1 MKKSYFNTWLLT
13 NSSHKKTSSQKKV
26 LAMLL
31 AAACLSQTPVLAEN
45 HVTGMSAFSS
55 YANVG
60 TMLESDGIRQ
70 TVPVSGKVLGP
81 DGEGVPGATVVVKGT
96 TIGTATDA
104 NGNFTL
110 NVPNGTGTLVVSF
123 IGYTTQEVPINNR
136 SNVNISLVTDTK
148 ALEEV
153 VVVGYGTQERSD
165 VTGAISS
172 VQGEAMERI
181 PTPSVAQQL
190 QGQVAGVQVTANS
203 GSPGAGSSIRI
214 RGAGTIGNNNPL
226 YVVDGVQVEGNINY
240 LNSNDIASIE
250 ILKDASATAIYGSR
264 AANGVVV
271 VTTKRGKAGA
281 SEVTL
286 SAYTGVQT
294 AWRTLDM
301 TNATEYTRLDNLA
314 RQAAGI
320 PTNPAWVNPESLGEG
335 TNYQDELFRT
345 APISN
350 YQVAW
355 SGGSENST
363 MYVSAGYFQQEGI
376 VIGTD
381 FERYTFRLNT
391 DHKIGSRIKVGN
403 TLQLSSTEEAL
414 IPNNED
420 LNTGVLSRGIR
431 QLPTVP
437 VRNPDGSFAGPNSNF
452 EGESENPV
460 WLALESYNTNRNYRV
475 LGSVYGEVEI
485 IEDLTFRSSFNLD
498 FNYFRNQN
506 FDPAYAIGNRRNDA
520 NSLGVNNSTNRAWQ
534 WSNIFNYSKTFGQHD
549 FSVLAG
555 VEAQDNYYQNA
566 FARGGGFL
574 KNDEIQFLNQA
585 TRDYFVSGGASES
598 AIFSQLARVN
608 YGYGDR
614 YLFTA
619 SIRRDGSSKFANNR
633 YGVFP
638 SASIGWRVSE
648 ESFFKDNVSFVSN
661 LKLRASWGETGNQ
674 NIFSNYPTYGVIQGG
689 GRYAL
694 GADQIQVP
702 GFFQGVQVNQ
712 EIRWE
717 TTEQVNFG
725 LETGFLNNR
734 LTFAADYFI
743 KTTKD
748 LLLQLPIPESTGPG
762 AAFTNAGSIRNKGF
776 ELALGYRNMDN
787 AFGYGFGLNLTTVD
801 NEVLD
806 LNGLVLTQP
815 FNRTQEGMPIAQ
827 FFGFQ
832 TAGII
837 RTQEQLDEVQPVQP
851 NAELGDIIF
860 VDRNENGIIDGDDR
874 TFIGNPLPDFT
885 AGLTGEMTFKN
896 FDLNFLFNSS
906 FGNDIFS
913 AISLYGYSA
922 DPGNKFTALIGN
934 TWAPDNTNAEFPRLI
949 AGDPNN
955 NLRPDSDRWV
965 RDGTYVRLKNLQ
977 LGYNV
982 PTAISERARIK
993 RLRVYISGANLF
1005 TWTKYHDGFD
1015 PEIGSARFLE
1025 GQSNSVL
1032 EIGVDRG
1039 IYPQSRTFL
1048 FGVNIGI

>member
-1 MKKSYFNTWLLT
+1 MKQGYFNTWLHMK
-13 NSSHKKTSSQKKV
+13 SSHTKTLPQKKV
-26 LAMLL
+26 LALLL
-31 AAACLSQTPVLAEN
+31 AAACLSQNPVLAEATVIGIKASPN
-45 HVTGMSAFSS
+45 HTEMDMVLRDA
-55 YANVG
+55 
-60 TMLESDGIRQ
+60 TMQ
-70 TVPVSGKVLGP
+70 TVPVSGRVTGD
-81 DGEGVPGATVVVKGT
+81 DGQGVPGATVMVKGT
-96 TIGTATDA
+96 TVGTATDA
-104 NGNFTL
+104 QGNFTL
-110 NVPNGTGTLVVSF
+110 NAPDGTGTLVISF

-136 SNVNISLVTDTK
+136 STVNVSLVTDTK

-153 VVVGYGTQERSD
+153 VVVGYGTQERAD

-172 VQGEAMERI
+172 VQGEALERI
-181 PTPSVAQQL
+181 PTPTIAQAL
-190 QGQVAGVQVTANS
+190 QGQTPGVQVTANS
-203 GSPGAGSSIRI
+203 GAPGAGSSIRI

-240 LNSNDIASIE
+240 LNSNDIQSIE

-271 VTTKRGKAGA
+271 VTTKKGRAGT
-281 SEVTL
+281 SEVNF

-294 AWRTLDM
+294 AWRELDM
-301 TNATEYTRLDNLA
+301 TNAAEYVALDNLA
-314 RQAAGI
+314 RQAAGLE
-320 PTNPAWVNPESLGEG
+320 TNPEWANPQSLGEG
-335 TNYQDELFRT
+335 TDYQEELFRT

-350 YQVAW
+350 YQLSW
-355 SGGSENST
+355 SGGNENST
-363 MYVSAGYFQQEGI
+363 LYVSGGYFKQEGI

-381 FERYTFRLNT
+381 FDRYTFRLNT
-391 DHKIGSRIKVGN
+391 DHKIGTRVKIGN

-414 IPNNED
+414 VPNNQG
-420 LNTGVLSRGIR
+420 LNTGVLERGIR

-437 VRNPDGSFAGPNSNF
+437 VRNPDGSFAGPTGNF

-460 WLALESYNTNRNYRV
+460 WLALESFNTNREYRV
-475 LGSVYGEVEI
+475 LGSIFGDVEI
-485 IEDLTFRSSFNLD
+485 VEGLTFRSSFNMD

-506 FDPAYAIGNRRNDA
+506 FDPAFAIGNRRNDA
-520 NSLGVNNSTNRAWQ
+520 NSMGVNNSTNRSWQ
-534 WSNIFNYSKTFGQHD
+534 WSNLFNYERSFGDHNL
-549 FSVLAG
+549 SVLAG

-574 KNDEIQFLNQA
+574 KNAEIQHLNQA
-585 TRDYFVSGGASES
+585 TRDFFVSGGASES

-608 YGYGDR
+608 YGFGDR
-614 YLFTA
+614 YLLTA

-648 ESFFKDNVSFVSN
+648 ETFFKDNVGFVDN

-674 NIFSNYPTYGVIQGG
+674 NIFSPYPTYGVIQGG

-702 GFFQGVQVNQ
+702 GFFQGTQVNPD
-712 EIRWE
+712 IKWE

-725 LETGFLNNR
+725 IESGFLQSK
-734 LTFAADYFI
+734 LTFSADYFV

-748 LLLQLPIPESTGPG
+748 MLLQLPIPESTGPA

-776 ELALGYRNMDN
+776 EFALGYRNMDN
-787 AFGYGFGLNLTTVD
+787 ALGYGIGLNLTTVD

-806 LNGLVLTQP
+806 LNGLVLNQEVS
-815 FNRTQEGMPIAQ
+815 RTQEGMPLAQ

-837 RTQEQLDEVQPVQP
+837 RTQEQLDRVLPVQP
-851 NAELGDIIF
+851 NAALGDIIF
-860 VDRNENGIIDGDDR
+860 VDNNGDGAITGDDR
-874 TFIGNPLPDFT
+874 AFIGNPLPDFT
-885 AGLTGEMTFKN
+885 AGLNGELTFMN

-906 FGNDIFS
+906 FGNEIFS
-913 AISLYGYSA
+913 PIARFGYSP
-922 DPGNKFTALIGN
+922 DPGNKFSTLINN
-934 TWAPDNTNAEFPRLI
+934 TWTPENPNAEYPRLI
-949 AGDPNN
+949 AGDPNQN
-955 NLRPDSDRWV
+955 MRPDSDRWI
-965 RDGTYVRLKNLQ
+965 RDGSYVRLKNLQ

-982 PTAISERARIK
+982 PAAISTRAKIE
-993 RLRVYISGANLF
+993 RLRVYVSAANLF
-1005 TWTKYHDGFD
+1005 TWTKYDDGFD

-1039 IYPQSRTFL
+1039 IYPQSRTIL
-1048 FGVNIGI
+1048 FGVNFGF